1 MIDGYYRNPHRNI
14 HLSVGQIKATIRKMK
29 ATSTRQ
35 GDKYTI
41 NGVNWKIVVD
51 NPSKAVKR
59 YVLSRGAKGDV
70 QISYDRPNNTFFIT
84 PSLKEMK

>member
-35 GDKYTI
+35 YEKYTTT
-41 NGVNWKIVVD
+41 GVNWKIVVD
-51 NPSKAVKR
+51 NPSKAVRR

>member
-41 NGVNWKIVVD
+41 K
-51 NPSKAVKR
+51 
-59 YVLSRGAKGDV
+59 
-70 QISYDRPNNTFFIT
+70 
-84 PSLKEMK
+84 